1 LQEQCTLS
9 DGKFRFGAD
18 SEKAG
23 RFVFNSVVMIAREP
37 IKRGPFLAG
46 VTNEL
51 PFVLADGAGGWWLC
65 SLVKLRSALDAD
77 EVFHGE
83 MSLTR

>member
-1 LQEQCTLS
+1 MT

-18 SEKAG
+18 AEEAG
-23 RFVFNSVVMIAREP
+23 RLIFNSVMMITREP
-37 IKRGPFLAG
+37 IKRGPVLTG
-46 VTNEL
+46 MTNEL
-51 PFVLADGAGGWWLC
+51 PFVLADEARRWRFR

-77 EVFHGE
+77 EVFHGL